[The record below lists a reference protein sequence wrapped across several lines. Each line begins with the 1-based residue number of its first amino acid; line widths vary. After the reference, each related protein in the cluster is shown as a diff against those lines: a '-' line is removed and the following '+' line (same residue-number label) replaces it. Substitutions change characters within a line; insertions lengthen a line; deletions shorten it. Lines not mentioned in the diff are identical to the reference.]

1 MGWCHEQL
9 DHAKKDE
16 QKGRK
21 ESRHA
26 IRTLMFSCA
35 HAWGIAV
42 SLLLASGLAQGA
54 CDALKPYAGESTTPS
69 HEQQIDQGRQ
79 AFESNCAV
87 CHGMDASGGRGP
99 NLRRAHIARAPNDA
113 ALCELIET
121 GIPPEMPAGAFL
133 TDVEVRALVAFV
145 SSLKVSA
152 AAAIAGDPARGA
164 RVFAGNGCSSCHILS
179 GFGSALGPELTDLGD
194 RRSATYVREVL
205 LDPSSRLPAEFL
217 MVRVTT
223 KAGEITE
230 GIRINEDNYSIQLKD
245 AAGNIRSFEKA
256 ELQSQERLR
265 GRTPMPSYKNLPPA
279 DIQDLVAY
287 LLAPR
292 PAP

>member
-1 MGWCHEQL
+1 
-9 DHAKKDE
+9 
-16 QKGRK
+16 
-21 ESRHA
+21 
-26 IRTLMFSCA
+26 MFSTSAC
-35 HAWGIAV
+35 GIAV
-42 SLLLASGLAQGA
+42 SLLLASGLAQGS
-54 CDALKPYAGESTTPS
+54 CDAFKPYAVESTAPS
-69 HEQQIDQGRQ
+69 HEQQIDQGRK

-99 NLRRAHIARAPNDA
+99 NLRRAHIARAPNEA

-145 SSLKVSA
+145 SSLSVSA
-152 AAAIAGDPARGA
+152 TTAVAGDPKRGA
-164 RVFAGNGCSSCHILS
+164 SVYANNGCSSCHILA
-179 GFGSALGPELTDLGD
+179 GFGTALGPELTNLGD
-194 RRSATYVREVL
+194 RRSAAYVREVL
-205 LDPSSRLPAEFL
+205 LDPPSRLPAEFL

-223 KAGEITE
+223 KTGQVTE

-245 AAGNIRSFEKA
+245 AAGNIHSFDKA
-256 ELQSQERLR
+256 EFQSQQRLR
-265 GRTPMPSYKNLPPA
+265 GRTPMPSFKNLPPA

-292 PAP
+292 AAP